1 MNNIVFQIN
10 DDQDIE
16 DMSIYKNVVMKPMN
30 KLIMSDKIYPI
41 EDDKFEDIFVDDM
54 SDDLPEDLPYPM
66 PSIALNFNH
75 PVKELAWISR
85 INNATD
91 SDDNETFDPSELLP
105 VNCGEE
111 WDGRGWFE
119 DDYVVPIKNE
129 HIIHIYKSVGQ
140 IQQNQKYVVPP
151 LMQSLCEPDIDVKND
166 AICY

>member
-16 DMSIYKNVVMKPMN
+16 DILIYKDVVMKPMD

-66 PSIALNFNH
+66 PSIALIFNH

-91 SDDNETFDPSELLP
+91 SDDNETFDPSELH
-105 VNCGEE
+105 VNGGEE
-111 WDGRGWFE
+111 WDG
-119 DDYVVPIKNE
+119 DLK
-129 HIIHIYKSVGQ
+129 
-140 IQQNQKYVVPP
+140 
-151 LMQSLCEPDIDVKND
+151 MTM
-166 AICY
+166 